1 MFVEVQSHPIKRGHR
16 EPFIQL
22 RTFLLICSLMII
34 IQPFQGFAQQPS
46 NATISRPNNLGAP
59 DKIDDT
65 AKDGRLYVFARFHA
79 KPGSERGVEQAI
91 LKVLGPARKEPGCL
105 GANLFY
111 SKRDSRL
118 FYLHSRWRDAAAF
131 DFHGE
136 QPYTKAFVDEVVPL
150 IDHPLDVART
160 RLLD

>member
-1 MFVEVQSHPIKRGHR
+1 MFIEVQNHRVKRGHR
-16 EPFIQL
+16 KQFVQL
-22 RTFLLICSLMII
+22 RTFLLISSLMMIL
-34 IQPFQGFAQQPS
+34 QPLQGFAQQAS
-46 NATISRPNNLGAP
+46 NATKSRPKNSGAP

-79 KPGSERGVEQAI
+79 KPGSERAVEQAI

-105 GANLFY
+105 GANLFH

-118 FYLHSRWRDAAAF
+118 FYLHSRWRDDAAF

-160 RLLD
+160 LRLD